1 MPDLNDRSEM
11 ASYVCQECGCII
23 TDQSKGAMLRG
34 GRWQYVRKT
43 GKQIRSVAYW
53 MNTLY
58 SPFTRFTDVAKEWL
72 LSQDDPDRLHMDE
85 VQSHYSPSSLE
96 KRDKWMESVDKQL
109 ADTNEWRSSI
119 SGQLAENNAIT
130 LSILIE
136 NKRSEIL
143 NFASYVIKDENPVT
157 HEQFRRTFKVY
168 DEYEAILNKNNM
180 TNGEIN
186 TAIRI
191 IRESYETHLR
201 NQTFV
206 EDTRWKH

>member
-1 MPDLNDRSEM
+1 MWQKGEIMLDLAQYLSLPTTAVLILAGLYLAMNIIGEILEAKGKIVPELMKIRKYFARKRTERETLAKM
-11 ASYVCQECGCII
+11 A
-23 TDQSKGAMLRG
+23 
-34 GRWQYVRKT
+34 
-43 GKQIRSVAYW
+43 
-53 MNTLY
+53 
-58 SPFTRFTDVAKEWL
+58 PF
-72 LSQDDPDRLHMDE
+72 MDE

-119 SGQLAENNAIT
+119 SGQLAENRAIT
-130 LSILIE
+130 LAILIE

>member
-1 MPDLNDRSEM
+1 
-11 ASYVCQECGCII
+11 
-23 TDQSKGAMLRG
+23 MLRG